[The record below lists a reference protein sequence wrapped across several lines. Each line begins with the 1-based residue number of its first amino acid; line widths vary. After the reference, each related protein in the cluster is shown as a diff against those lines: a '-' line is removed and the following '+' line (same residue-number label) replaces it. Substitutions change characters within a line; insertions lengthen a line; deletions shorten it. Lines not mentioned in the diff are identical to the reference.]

1 MCPERTEYSE
11 EVQHEHRSIPLDL
24 NDPDHPGRD
33 KPTKEQIAAE
43 TRLSEHEKHLK
54 KTTDIPM
61 DMETIKKAL
70 QEKIGLGLSFDVVLR
85 EMTFGGV
92 RCGIFYLN
100 GFAKDTALIEVIK
113 RLTYVEAAELK
124 GDVLEIF
131 QQELIPHIQVDKVDK
146 FDDLLDKVLSGMT
159 AVFIEKQGAG
169 LVIDAKSYPV
179 RSIEEP
185 ELEKVVRGSR
195 DGFVETLMT
204 NATLIRRRL
213 RDPRLKFEIV
223 KVGVRT
229 QMDICIAYIQDIVA
243 PELMDEFRRRVKKIK
258 VDGIPLGEKQL
269 EEVLVRNN
277 GWSPYPLVRYS
288 ERPDVVA
295 SHLLEGHV
303 VVLAD
308 TSPSA
313 MILPCTFFQL
323 MQHAEEYRQTPAV
336 GTYMRWVRYFG
347 ILASLFLLPVW
358 YLMVAYPELKPPG
371 MEWIG
376 PEETGKLPVLV
387 QFLIAELGIDLM
399 RMAAIHTPSP
409 LTTAMGLIAAILI
422 GQIAVETG
430 MFVNEVIMYM
440 AVATIGMFAT
450 PSYELSMA
458 NRISRIAL
466 LLATAAFAIPG
477 LIAAATLWFIGL
489 ALQRSYNS
497 PYMWPFVPFNAKALL
512 AIAIRRPFGSSK
524 KRPSL
529 TQTLDKTR
537 QPT

>member
-1 MCPERTEYSE
+1 MCPDRTEHTE
-11 EVQHEHRSIPLDL
+11 DTQHEHRSIPLDL
-24 NDPDHPGRD
+24 NDPDHPGKE
-33 KPTKEQIAAE
+33 KPSKQQIAAE
-43 TRLSEHEKHLK
+43 TRITPKEEALM
-54 KTTDIPM
+54 KTTDIPL
-61 DMETIKKAL
+61 ELEAFKKAL

-92 RCGIFYLN
+92 RCGILYLN

-113 RLTYVEAAELK
+113 RLTYVEP
-124 GDVLEIF
+124 GVLNGHALDKF
-131 QQELIPHIQVDKVDK
+131 QKELIPHIQVDRIGK
-146 FDDLLDKVLSGMT
+146 FDELIDKVMAGMS
-159 AVFIEKQGAG
+159 ALFIEQSGAA
-169 LVIDAKSYPV
+169 LVIDAKNYPV

-195 DGFVETLMT
+195 DGFVETLLT
-204 NATLIRRRL
+204 NVTLIRRRL

-223 KVGVRT
+223 KVGTRT
-229 QMDICIAYIQDIVA
+229 QMDICIGYIQDIVT
-243 PELMDEFRRRVKKIK
+243 PNLMAEFRKKVKKIK

-269 EEVLVRNN
+269 EEALVTKNAWN
-277 GWSPYPLVRYS
+277 PYPLVRYS

-295 SHLLEGHV
+295 AHLLEGHV
-303 VVLAD
+303 VVLSD

-323 MQHAEEYRQTPAV
+323 MQHAEEFRQTPAV

-358 YLMVAYPELKPPG
+358 YLMVASPELKPPG

-376 PEETGKLPVLV
+376 PQETGKLPVLV
-387 QFLIAELGIDLM
+387 QFLVAELGVDLM

-458 NRISRIAL
+458 NRLSRLFL
-466 LLATAAFAIPG
+466 LLAAAAFSIPG
-477 LIAAATLWFIGL
+477 LIAAATLWFL
-489 ALQRSYNS
+489 VLVLQRSYNS
-497 PYMWPFVPFNAKALL
+497 PYMWPFIPFNAKALL
-512 AIAIRRPFGSSK
+512 AIAVRRPFGSSK
-524 KRPSL
+524 RRPSL
-529 TQTLDKTR
+529 TQTLDNTR